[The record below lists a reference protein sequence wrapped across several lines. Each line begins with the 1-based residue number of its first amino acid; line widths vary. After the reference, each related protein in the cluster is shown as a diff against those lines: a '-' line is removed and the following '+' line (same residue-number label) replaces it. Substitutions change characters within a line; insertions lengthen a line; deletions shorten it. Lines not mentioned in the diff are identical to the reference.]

1 MVVPGAKK
9 HTFGIDMQQKGDCY
23 ITIYAWKSEQTLIS
37 GHLIDYGVVRWKDEA
52 GDPTVEHINK
62 FLDPYLDNFDRACV
76 DATDGKSQDAIFD
89 LCMLLGPKFFPLR
102 DAANQKDKFVFK
114 TTSDMP
120 SFDIGQKFVSINSAM
135 FKNEFVTSISRQ
147 NQGMWS
153 FPSDTTKEFF
163 NQLTNEKRVE
173 EKEKLVWKPR
183 YSGAAQHF
191 FSSTIYA
198 FAAVS
203 GFRTQMFRQEHANN
217 WKRGNR

>member
-1 MVVPGAKK
+1 M
-9 HTFGIDMQQKGDCY
+9 
-23 ITIYAWKSEQTLIS
+23 
-37 GHLIDYGVVRWKDEA
+37 
-52 GDPTVEHINK
+52 
-62 FLDPYLDNFDRACV
+62 
-76 DATDGKSQDAIFD
+76 
-89 LCMLLGPKFFPLR
+89 
-102 DAANQKDKFVFK
+102 ANQKDKFVFK
-114 TTSDMP
+114 TTNDMP
-120 SFDIGQKFVSINSAM
+120 SFDILGKHRRLFGQKFVSINSAM

-183 YSGAAQHF
+183 YSGASQHF

-203 GFRTQMFRQEHANN
+203 GFRTQMFQQESANN